1 MSNIQ
6 FNDILKLFSS
16 KTLSLEIYQNLL
28 NYQGNN
34 VETNFIKIVLF
45 EFLIDVN
52 SNEIITEE
60 KEL

>member
-6 FNDILKLFSS
+6 FNAILGIFNSNK
-16 KTLSLEIYQNLL
+16 LSLEIYQNFLH
-28 NYQGNN
+28 YQ
-34 VETNFIKIVLF
+34 TNILQKKSIKIILF